1 MICCVFQMRKQIN
14 ELNRS
19 SILFYCNMQE
29 NISYSSLQCLKY
41 QSALYFSWYSSKS
54 KRHLNLRFFWTSP
67 HVFSSVQQLCTVIP
81 WETSSVWNALSS
93 LSLFSLYL
101 ILRSNWSLSC
111 SFSILIFL
119 SLDIWS
125 DWLVFN
131 SFILRFILSFFLLS
145 TLYLLIW
152 CAATNCF

>member
-93 LSLFSLYL
+93 LSLLSLSHFEIKLISLLLFFDLDLSISRYLIWLTCIQFIHSSLY
-101 ILRSNWSLSC
+101 
-111 SFSILIFL
+111 
-119 SLDIWS
+119 
-125 DWLVFN
+125 
-131 SFILRFILSFFLLS
+131 SFFLSPLYSLS
-145 TLYLLIW
+145 ADLMCCY
-152 CAATNCF
+152 